1 MTPQGIPKG
10 QTDKMFHLQPS
21 SLGMVGGENLEHFI
35 KKKKKDPSDVT
46 VSPVK
51 ARRAHRKE
59 TAEQSFPDQG
69 AQSNVHVDLC

>member
-1 MTPQGIPKG
+1 
-10 QTDKMFHLQPS
+10 
-21 SLGMVGGENLEHFI
+21 MVGGENLEHFI

-59 TAEQSFPDQG
+59 PAEQSFPDQG
-69 AQSNVHVDLC
+69 AQSSVHVDLC